1 MAITTTG
8 YQTPATSREGL
19 KPSVYDKIILI
30 GPDVDPRLAG
40 QGIFYALE
48 KDIAAQAYAPEIYAA
63 RLKQR
68 GFSDESA
75 QAFTQAYVQKD
86 INIAKDW
93 ANAKAAE
100 VYENDVRTQ
109 VAAQIKA
116 KNEVEGEGWTMR
128 DGTAAKTDYNVKM
141 SLAPNVRD
149 LSKITT
155 DEISADLEYLAGKHG
170 EIFDKPSD
178 VFRLIR
184 EIKNDPT
191 HFFTNNRL
199 DYALIVK
206 RLKNNKIGKLAIDK
220 QSGEAKHAT
229 RVKDKDLKRLD
240 RVSKEK
246 SENAGIIQTF
256 ARPGSKLENQ
266 GLGYQ
271 DETIISQK
279 GNLVNEAEI
288 NGLRDSVSSIGD
300 NASRA
305 GGRQA
310 GDEQILRQGRRDT
323 ANASQTKRPA
333 QSDGQVEQPGAAKA
347 DGQTNA
353 AAAGEQVVEKQGSS
367 ASVGGGLAAN
377 SNAHLGSGLV
387 AGTLNSLD
395 EDGIFS
401 PERFAAGFL
410 AGLLGGKAIAT
421 GLRKMTPKLYNQI
434 LGIAEKMPQMANGN
448 PRLLGKLYSNGKDVS
463 LNSFAGEKAI
473 TANVGKL
480 DQAKAMLEKGADEA
494 EIWQKT
500 GWFKDKDGAWKFE
513 IGDSNAKLN
522 PNFQSGGRLG
532 ELLEHEELF
541 KAYPELKDVR
551 VVKIGDEIPSGAAL
565 SVKDA
570 AQREKRGIY
579 NVTYNDKTATLVRQ
593 DLDDINSALLYER
606 GDKEVGAKH
615 TRIRHLRDE
624 NKVGY
629 VKDTEL
635 LNLGENIRAFIK
647 KYKEPFM
654 DKRGARIY
662 EWQDENGVRF
672 RVVVD
677 NRRGNGQ
684 TPPPASESIITFYS
698 DRNLKDRM
706 DFKNP
711 KVKYDVNLN
720 EWHKDSAQIKHV
732 KNDGN
737 FSDSPNIYKSG
748 KEGYYSPAKNEIGL
762 RDIGD
767 KSTLM
772 HEVQH
777 AIQEIEDFARGGNM
791 AEARS
796 YLLGKEGRKYEQELK
811 GIDKTLSNLS
821 LEAQHMR
828 MRYGEI
834 PQSQRE
840 YEYAKELFRGID
852 NREKAYMELSVLRD
866 DLSKKLFEIDKKI
879 RLQDIRETY
888 RKIHGE
894 AEARNVENRLN
905 LDGETHPHETFDVN
919 PNETI
924 VSKEDG
930 ISYSRKIEEIK
941 REHPNV
947 EKELDES
954 IAAMNKESFN
964 DSNFKDGLISKFD
977 TKEITTQEL
986 GKSVN
991 LSDKQLAVLKNDI
1004 KNADFKVINES
1015 KIYFDKIGK
1024 DGDKKRFFVD
1034 IAEDG
1039 SLRVDGYSKKDI
1051 DSIPVKQSA
1060 LEELADVGDKSRLK
1074 NMSFEVKAAYRNELD
1089 PIKKEAILKT
1099 AELNKL
1105 KKAAQSGDKAAAA
1118 KFEEF
1123 KARNLDENGNIKDGL
1138 SLC

>member
-1 MAITTTG
+1 MKDGTVAK
-8 YQTPATSREGL
+8 Q
-19 KPSVYDKIILI
+19 
-30 GPDVDPRLAG
+30 
-40 QGIFYALE
+40 YAEHKFEPE
-48 KDIAAQAYAPEIYAA
+48 KWIND
-63 RLKQR
+63 LS
-68 GFSDESA
+68 GVLSDEW
-75 QAFTQAYVQKD
+75 
-86 INIAKDW
+86 IANLK
-93 ANAKAAE
+93 
-100 VYENDVRTQ
+100 
-109 VAAQIKA
+109 
-116 KNEVEGEGWTMR
+116 
-128 DGTAAKTDYNVKM
+128 
-141 SLAPNVRD
+141 SLA
-149 LSKITT
+149 L
-155 DEISADLEYLAGKHG
+155 KHP
-170 EIFDKPSD
+170 EMFKSEAD
-178 VFRLIR
+178 VFRVIK
-184 EIKNDPT
+184 EIKDNPT
-191 HFFTNNRL
+191 HFFKNNR
-199 DYALIVK
+199 DDIALVSKIIDDGSIGKVGIVK
-206 RLKNNKIGKLAIDK
+206 DSDKVGHVSKSSNKK
-220 QSGEAKHAT
+220 E
-229 RVKDKDLKRLD
+229 LKRLQAVNEKQLGVGAPHPTL
-240 RVSKEK
+240 RSSVSPLAEQKAGA
-246 SENAGIIQTF
+246 NAHSLAT
-256 ARPGSKLENQ
+256 
-266 GLGYQ
+266 
-271 DETIISQK
+271 ETIISQK
-279 GNLVNEAEI
+279 GNLVNEAET

-310 GDEQILRQGRRDT
+310 SDEQILRQGRRDT
-323 ANASQTKRPA
+323 ANASQAKRPTA
-333 QSDGQVEQPGAAKA
+333 SDEQVEQPGAAKA
-347 DGQTNA
+347 DGEVNA
-353 AAAGEQVVEKQGSS
+353 AAATKQVVEKQGSG
-367 ASVGGGLAAN
+367 ASIGGLTAN

-387 AGTLNSLD
+387 AGTLNSVD
-395 EDGIFS
+395 EEGNFS

-410 AGLLGGKAIAT
+410 AGLVGSKAAAA

-434 LGIAEKMPQMANGN
+434 LGAAEKMPQMANSN

-463 LNSFAGEKAI
+463 LNSFAGQKAI

-480 DQAKAMLEKGADEA
+480 DQAKAMLEKGADEV

-662 EWQDENGVRF
+662 EWQDENGIRF

-684 TPPPASESIITFYS
+684 TPPPASENIRTFYS

-711 KVKYDVNLN
+711 KVKYD
-720 EWHKDSAQIKHV
+720 
-732 KNDGN
+732 
-737 FSDSPNIYKSG
+737 
-748 KEGYYSPAKNEIGL
+748 
-762 RDIGD
+762 
-767 KSTLM
+767 
-772 HEVQH
+772 
-777 AIQEIEDFARGGNM
+777 
-791 AEARS
+791 
-796 YLLGKEGRKYEQELK
+796 
-811 GIDKTLSNLS
+811 GI
-821 LEAQHMR
+821 
-828 MRYGEI
+828 I
-834 PQSQRE
+834 
-840 YEYAKELFRGID
+840 
-852 NREKAYMELSVLRD
+852 
-866 DLSKKLFEIDKKI
+866 
-879 RLQDIRETY
+879 
-888 RKIHGE
+888 
-894 AEARNVENRLN
+894 
-905 LDGETHPHETFDVN
+905 LDGDY
-919 PNETI
+919 
-924 VSKEDG
+924 KE
-930 ISYSRKIEEIK
+930 R
-941 REHPNV
+941 P
-947 EKELDES
+947 
-954 IAAMNKESFN
+954 
-964 DSNFKDGLISKFD
+964 
-977 TKEITTQEL
+977 
-986 GKSVN
+986 
-991 LSDKQLAVLKNDI
+991 
-1004 KNADFKVINES
+1004 
-1015 KIYFDKIGK
+1015 
-1024 DGDKKRFFVD
+1024 
-1034 IAEDG
+1034 EDG

-1051 DSIPVKQSA
+1051 DNILVKQSA
-1060 LEELADVGDKSRLK
+1060 LDELAGVGDKSRLK

-1105 KKAAQSGDKAAAA
+1105 KKAAAA